1 MADSRFS
8 EIMKKVSKVYD
19 PVQPEDETTEA
30 QTARNAIANGVNP
43 LIQKYVNPIL
53 PEGTDL
59 SIPKQTVA
67 DEKRFAA
74 ELPEQIAG
82 GTMGSIKVIPSARF
96 GNIMQ
101 KVVPEVE
108 SLGSVVAKPSMQ
120 ELTEQASKIGMKK
133 QLDSA
138 GVMQAL
144 EQRYG
149 PELAKRKADMK
160 SGLVTP
166 DAYNSF
172 KQEMIN
178 KIRRGE

>member
-108 SLGSVVAKPSMQ
+108 SLGSVVAK
-120 ELTEQASKIGMKK
+120 
-133 QLDSA
+133 
-138 GVMQAL
+138 
-144 EQRYG
+144 
-149 PELAKRKADMK
+149 
-160 SGLVTP
+160 
-166 DAYNSF
+166 
-172 KQEMIN
+172 
-178 KIRRGE
+178 